1 MNIATPVVV
10 SVDPDCRFYRSAAD
24 AAVAGIPSG
33 ARVFDSDGQPLEP
46 VEGELRVSR
55 TKRDGADEL
64 AGRQRP

>member
-10 SVDPDCRFYRSAAD
+10 SVDPDCRLYRSAAY

-33 ARVFDSDGQPLEP
+33 ARVFDSDGQRLEP

-55 TKRDGADEL
+55 TNPDGADEL
-64 AGRQRP
+64 AGRQRL